1 MHFVVPVR
9 VCCSMGVWGLVSFV
23 LTVSFVHTRLC
34 CSPHAHCVCT
44 VNVLRDEW
52 GLESQC

>member
-9 VCCSMGVWGLVSFV
+9 VCCSVGVWGLVSFV

-34 CSPHAHCVCT
+34 CPVLTARCVRT
-44 VNVLRDEW
+44 V
-52 GLESQC
+52 

>member
-9 VCCSMGVWGLVSFV
+9 VCCSVGVWGLVSFV